1 MKKNIITVVLAA
13 LIATGCKKE
22 ADIVLHIEV
31 KDYVT
36 GQPVS
41 QAKVVGYH
49 SSGYDIS
56 CLCYRNN
63 STNDKGYTNEQ
74 GKLDGVLSFYGLQVQ
89 KDGYYDASEYNNCY
103 YSEYSHTAT
112 FQLFKKGLFDIA
124 LSPRQY
130 YNDPPPYLVIYP
142 VLKNGAIPSP
152 WYGEAAHYLT
162 LRNILAA
169 GFGDML
175 NRIMILKPAAGPL
188 PDTLYK
194 GDVFLPANTIK
205 PVSIAY

>member
-1 MKKNIITVVLAA
+1 MKKIRITIVLAA
-13 LIATGCKKE
+13 TVAAGCKKE
-22 ADIVLHIEV
+22 PIVLHIEV

-49 SSGYDIS
+49 SSVYDLS

-63 STNDKGYTNEQ
+63 STNDKGYTNDQ
-74 GKLDGVLSFYGLQVQ
+74 GKLDGVLSFYGLQIQ
-89 KDGYYDASEYNNCY
+89 KDGYYDASEYKNCY
-103 YSEYSHTAT
+103 YTEISHTAT
-112 FQLFKKGLFDIA
+112 FQLFKKGLFEIT

-142 VLKNGAIPSP
+142 VLKNGTLPSP
-152 WYGEAAHYLT
+152 WYGGNEFYLN
-162 LRNILAA
+162 LRTIIPA

-175 NRIMILKPAAGPL
+175 NRIMILKTTAGPA

-205 PVSIAY
+205 PIGIVY